1 MLRLTRL
8 LARKPP
14 GFTSKLNKQPETATK
29 PDSDDSGK
37 DKTQN
42 PDYMKEMQNIV
53 NTLQDKLRTA
63 KSTSDSKTTNSE
75 TPKSVTEEN
84 EVKSMFG
91 ETLGKKRKT
100 VTEDKDGNKSTNYE
114 YHIEMDSSKIA
125 NRVGQFIGFLF
136 GFWLFQKILPISGE
150 NGKNENTKSGDSSS
164 PYGDQANFNE
174 TVQQRSHNQ
183 TRPNEL
189 QYRNVNEMYEQR
201 QQQANE
207 QQMQAEINAY
217 NEQDRQPSFKSW
229 ESQNNS
235 EGFSSYKG

>member
-100 VTEDKDGNKSTNYE
+100 VTEDKDGNDISF
-114 YHIEMDSSKIA
+114 A
-125 NRVGQFIGFLF
+125 
-136 GFWLFQKILPISGE
+136 QKGP
-150 NGKNENTKSGDSSS
+150 
-164 PYGDQANFNE
+164 
-174 TVQQRSHNQ
+174 
-183 TRPNEL
+183 
-189 QYRNVNEMYEQR
+189 YEQPLR
-201 QQQANE
+201 SNQIKIR
-207 QQMQAEINAY
+207 QAEVLSVIKDLKELSPELHFEIFGGFAANAKIDTDELILAGHSY
-217 NEQDRQPSFKSW
+217 GAITMIAAD
-229 ESQNNS
+229 SQLA
-235 EGFSSYKG
+235 EAE